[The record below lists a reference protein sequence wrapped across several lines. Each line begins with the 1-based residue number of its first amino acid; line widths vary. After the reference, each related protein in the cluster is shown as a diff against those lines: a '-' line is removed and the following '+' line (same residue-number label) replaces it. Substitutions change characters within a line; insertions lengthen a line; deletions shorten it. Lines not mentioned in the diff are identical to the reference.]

1 MCGSMNP
8 VSNAYCDKCNAR
20 IVPMATG
27 GEEPDRSTSVRG
39 LSLPTIP
46 LDEQPAEVTPA
57 EAAPIEVGPAEPA
70 PAQVPQEIGQ
80 EEEGDW
86 LAQLRD
92 LTAEEE
98 STAAGVLSDDTA
110 EAEAS
115 GDWLTQLRGSAGPR
129 EEFEPA
135 PAVEPVEPVE
145 IPDWLHGLGPMGTGV
160 APSEPAAPVDAT
172 ASTGG
177 FPPTDWAEETAPP
190 APAAE
195 PAGSSDWLQELA
207 PPEAAA
213 PFGGDVDE
221 TIPPAPAVGPI
232 EESDWLQ
239 DLVSAETKVSGAPAF
254 EEPALPEPAAPFG
267 RGMDETTPAPE
278 AGAVP
283 DWLQD
288 LAPAGAEAEV
298 PGAPAFEE
306 PALPEAAAPFGGG
319 MEEAIPSAPAA
330 GPAGMPD
337 WLQDLA
343 PAEAESEVPGAPAFE
358 EPALPEAAAP
368 FGGGMEET
376 IPSAP
381 AAGPAGIPD
390 WLQDLAPAEAEPE
403 VPGATAFEEPALP
416 EAAAPFGGGMEETI
430 PSAPAAGPAGI
441 PDWLQELAPAE
452 GEAEVPGAPAF
463 EEPALP
469 EAAAPF
475 GGGME
480 EAIPSAPA
488 AGPAGIPDWLQDLA
502 PAEAEPEVP
511 GAAAFEEPA
520 LPEAAAP
527 FGGGMEETIPS
538 APAAGSTGMPDW
550 LQQLAPTEAEAG
562 IPGAPAFEEPALPE
576 AAAPSGGG
584 MDETT
589 PAPEAGA
596 VPDWLQQLA
605 PIESAEEGAPGEA
618 LLETPALASADMPD
632 WLQELAPAEA
642 EPEAPGAPAFEEP
655 ALPEAAAPFGGGMEE
670 TIPSAPA
677 AGPAGIPDWLQ
688 GMAPAEAGMDEG
700 EAFPPAGPQLP
711 EAARPA
717 EPTPIAAEIPEWLRA
732 AAPSSAP
739 PPFVGAPVP
748 STEESPEWLAGL
760 EQEAPQPPPS
770 PAAFEG
776 GMSLPGGE
784 AAEAAGLAR
793 AQIPSWLEA
802 MRPTA
807 EAPVEAAV
815 DEGPVETEGILEG
828 LRGVLAPLPIGE
840 EATAA
845 ESMLVTPVD
854 EASLAKAKLL
864 QSLLTRSTEAHR
876 PQEQAQRSGFMEKAP
891 RWLIAF
897 ALFMIVAG
905 TLLPQR
911 FEMGYTVPDL
921 VQPQE
926 IASAKV
932 YNAIQDVST
941 GDHVVVAFEYRLSEA
956 DELNVVAESIL
967 LHLSERG
974 AEITAVSSQPEGVGI
989 AAKVQDDLAAAEHI
1003 TLTYGSP
1010 EYIPGGATGIAG
1022 LLSREPK
1029 PQMIV
1034 VLAAQPAPLRWWI
1047 EQTSVVEEPPSV
1059 VAGISAMLEPMA
1071 SPYLDDNAGQVKGA
1085 VIGLRDAAGYESIQD
1100 RAGSAT
1106 LRLSSL
1112 ALGQITIAVLMLA
1125 GAGLYF
1131 LSGPSRRTP

>member
-343 PAEAESEVPGAPAFE
+343 PAEAESEVPGAP
-358 EPALPEAAAP
+358 
-368 FGGGMEET
+368 
-376 IPSAP
+376 
-381 AAGPAGIPD
+381 
-390 WLQDLAPAEAEPE
+390 
-403 VPGATAFEEPALP
+403 
-416 EAAAPFGGGMEETI
+416 
-430 PSAPAAGPAGI
+430 
-441 PDWLQELAPAE
+441 
-452 GEAEVPGAPAF
+452 
-463 EEPALP
+463 
-469 EAAAPF
+469 
-475 GGGME
+475 
-480 EAIPSAPA
+480 
-488 AGPAGIPDWLQDLA
+488 
-502 PAEAEPEVP
+502 
-511 GAAAFEEPA
+511 AFEEPA